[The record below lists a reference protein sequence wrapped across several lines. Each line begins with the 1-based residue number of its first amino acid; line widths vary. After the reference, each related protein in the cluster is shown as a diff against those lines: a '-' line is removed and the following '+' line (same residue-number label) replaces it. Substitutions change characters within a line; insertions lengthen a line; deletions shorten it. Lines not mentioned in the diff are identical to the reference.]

1 MPSLCVCVVCVVC
14 VCYMLHYR
22 CCLYCVCED
31 DVDAHMCLSAYR
43 TSRIRFHTIET
54 QGQADRGCREVG
66 GAMHLLDSPRKTKK

>member
-1 MPSLCVCVVCVVC
+1 M
-14 VCYMLHYR
+14 
-22 CCLYCVCED
+22 CED